1 VAKRGRDVSSV
12 GRIVG
17 KRTVSVLGRS
27 RGDRDVTLAE
37 TYSPLMSVTSTSV
50 ASSAVRRRSSTSCT
64 DGMIFPR
71 LWEVW
76 RGDIGLFLF
85 KE

>member
-1 VAKRGRDVSSV
+1 
-12 GRIVG
+12 
-17 KRTVSVLGRS
+17 
-27 RGDRDVTLAE
+27 
-37 TYSPLMSVTSTSV
+37 MSVTSTSV